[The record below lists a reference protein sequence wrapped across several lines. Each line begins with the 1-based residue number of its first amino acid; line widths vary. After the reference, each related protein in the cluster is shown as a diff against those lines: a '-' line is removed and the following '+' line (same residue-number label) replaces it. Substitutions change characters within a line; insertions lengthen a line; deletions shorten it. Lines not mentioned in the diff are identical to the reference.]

1 MALSTDVRLSLGWP
15 PKPTVTTHPHGPSD
29 DPRLAG
35 IIYLEIHSGHYD
47 RVCISGTPRQ
57 LRQLLVELSAAVRA
71 AVPAARQAADQ
82 ARAARDRADHQHEP
96 EPAAQAASP
105 P

>member
-15 PKPTVTTHPHGPSD
+15 PKPTVTTHLHGPTA

-57 LRQLLVELSAAVRA
+57 LRELLVELAAA
-71 AVPAARQAADQ
+71 IPAARQAADQ
-82 ARAARDRADHQHEP
+82 ARAAPDRADHQPQP
-96 EPAAQAASP
+96 EPAASTA
-105 P
+105 

>member
-1 MALSTDVRLSLGWP
+1 MAQSTDVRLSLAWP
-15 PKPTVTTHPHGPSD
+15 PTPTVSTHLHGPSS

-57 LRQLLVELSAAVRA
+57 LRELLVELSAAVRA

-82 ARAARDRADHQHEP
+82 ARAARDHQP
-96 EPAAQAASP
+96 EPAPAASTA
-105 P
+105 